1 MREFLLNSERLL
13 DKDAFH
19 FLENGEEKGLI
30 PCDWIRFNDRIKL
43 VYFTDSYE
51 NLGERLPQMSLDEI
65 CGVGK
70 ALLDRIKGL
79 EGNHS
84 ISLENLVWDV
94 DSIYLDGKGRV
105 YGLCLPAVLPEESLN
120 SQIYMKRVYAILEEM
135 LEHTEGGREVCR
147 QIEFQKER
155 EFGDWDSLQGA
166 LEKRMP
172 EEDEMILLKGVNTPE
187 TQSFRIGHEKYRI
200 GTDGEQADGVISG
213 VNTVSPVHAVVGW
226 NDISFYVMDLD
237 SANGT
242 FVNDQKIAPMSQ
254 VPIGKG
260 SVLRFADCTFNVE

>member
-1 MREFLLNSERLL
+1 
-13 DKDAFH
+13 
-19 FLENGEEKGLI
+19 
-30 PCDWIRFNDRIKL
+30 
-43 VYFTDSYE
+43 
-51 NLGERLPQMSLDEI
+51 
-65 CGVGK
+65 
-70 ALLDRIKGL
+70 
-79 EGNHS
+79 
-84 ISLENLVWDV
+84 
-94 DSIYLDGKGRV
+94 
-105 YGLCLPAVLPEESLN
+105 
-120 SQIYMKRVYAILEEM
+120 
-135 LEHTEGGREVCR
+135 
-147 QIEFQKER
+147 
-155 EFGDWDSLQGA
+155 
-166 LEKRMP
+166 MP

-187 TQSFRIGHEKYRI
+187 PQSFRIGHEKYRI